1 MDKCINSVNATLVIP
16 SHPTADYQLK
26 CVTYKTAVTQ
36 HMAMPRYE
44 VYLCNACMIVAEAEG
59 EKYIDNQ
66 ACCRCP
72 AARHRDVSTVH
83 CVMVKKNR
91 VKERTEA
98 ACNKCVVDLGIGPQL
113 LGTIKEWMIIGCYSC
128 NMCTTKT
135 FAVECCTQ
143 NIQTDCSGPFAVECC
158 TKNIQIDC
166 SGHCLAHARL
176 RYHTLT

>member
-16 SHPTADYQLK
+16 SHPTADYQPK

-83 CVMVKKNR
+83 CVMVKKTGKRKDRRNMQQVWCRPWNR
-91 VKERTEA
+91 STIVGN
-98 ACNKCVVDLGIGPQL
+98 NKGVDDHRMLFLQHVNN
-113 LGTIKEWMIIGCYSC
+113 K
-128 NMCTTKT
+128 N
-135 FAVECCTQ
+135 VCC
-143 NIQTDCSGPFAVECC
+143 
-158 TKNIQIDC
+158 
-166 SGHCLAHARL
+166 
-176 RYHTLT
+176 